1 MEPWFVLLLVAVLA
15 ALAVG
20 LFFLGRAQ
28 GRPDPREA
36 ADAVARSE
44 ELIRARAQLE
54 DRSRRVSELEA
65 TAESDRRTIV
75 GLSERLSAR
84 ESDLASQKRRL
95 EEVAAQREEEA
106 RRLTREFENL
116 ATRVLDANSKKITNL
131 QEEKIGQILRPVSE
145 RLVEFQKSV
154 QELRSQGIS
163 HHAEFKNQLETLR
176 QTGNA
181 LGEEA
186 KNLTQALRGQ
196 KTQGMWGEFILEKV
210 LETSGL
216 RKDIEYRTQES
227 HTAADG
233 SRLQPDVV
241 VHLPENKHLIIDA
254 KVSLTAYLRLTEC
267 TDEADRKAALKDHL
281 ASLRSHVDNL
291 ASKGYEAIGDLRSP
305 EIVLL
310 FVPVEP
316 AFIEALRADPSLF
329 DYAFSRKIVLV
340 TPSTL
345 LATLKTVASLWRQE
359 KQNRNALEIAR
370 LGGELYDKFAG
381 FAGDLDE
388 VGKRLEQARTA
399 HDNARSKLTE
409 GRGNAVRT
417 IERMKELGL
426 KTRKE
431 LDPDRV
437 ERALEE
443 DDAD

>member
-36 ADAVARSE
+36 AEAAARSE
-44 ELIRARAQLE
+44 ELIRAGAQLE
-54 DRSRRVSELEA
+54 ERSRRVSELETA
-65 TAESDRRTIV
+65 AESDRRTIV
-75 GLSERLSAR
+75 DLSERLSAR
-84 ESDLASQKRRL
+84 ESDLANQKRRF
-95 EEVAAQREEEA
+95 EEVAAHREEEA

-116 ATRVLDANSKKITNL
+116 ATRVLDANSKKITTL

-145 RLVEFQKSV
+145 RLAEFQKSV
-154 QELRSQGIS
+154 QDLRSQGIS

-186 KNLTQALRGQ
+186 KNLTRALRGQ

-216 RKDIEYRTQES
+216 RKDVEYRTQES

-281 ASLRSHVDNL
+281 SSLRSHVDNL

-370 LGGELYDKFAG
+370 LGGELYDKFVG

-388 VGKRLEQARTA
+388 VGKRLEQARA
-399 HDNARSKLTE
+399 SHDSARSKLTE

-417 IERMKELGL
+417 IERMRELGL

-437 ERALEE
+437 ERAMEE
-443 DDAD
+443 DEAG